1 MCWEIHLAE
10 QATVHIR
17 VVAPWIERADR
28 VILVEVVSRHIT
40 KGEQARSMTFDEQGV
55 DSFRRRARGQAQH
68 RAGCEVRSAFSIAL
82 TRNSATARLA
92 FSASGKTNN
101 FIPA

>member
-1 MCWEIHLAE
+1 MLEIHLAE

-28 VILVEVVSRHIT
+28 VILVEVVSRHVT

-68 RAGCEVRSAFSIAL
+68 RAAAKC
-82 TRNSATARLA
+82 ARFFDCFDEEFGDCPA
-92 FSASGKTNN
+92 GIFCIGKDE
-101 FIPA
+101 